1 MEDILVVIL
10 AVALLAML
18 PFVPG
23 LRPIAKKIV
32 VGSLAVV
39 AVSATAAAVASEQW
53 KDLVAEA
60 QAERL
65 AEAQTKALAAEVET
79 ITISIP

>member
-1 MEDILVVIL
+1 MEDILVVVL
-10 AVALLAML
+10 ALALLAML

-23 LRPIAKKIV
+23 LRPIAKKLV
-32 VGSLAVV
+32 VGSLTV
-39 AVSATAAAVASEQW
+39 AAASATAAAVASEQW

-65 AEAQTKALAAEVET
+65 TAAQTKALAAEVET